1 MSKKISVITTTYQDL
16 SHLKEVVEGIK
27 KQDYDHIEY
36 IIVDGGSKDGT
47 VEFLREQE
55 SVFAKL
61 TGWEY
66 KWISEPDK
74 GIYDAINKG
83 IRMATGD
90 IVGTAFDKFASV
102 DVLSRMVSAIEDD
115 GTDGVHGDLLY
126 VDEEDKP
133 VRTWVMGNK
142 QTIKDGWMPA
152 HPTLYLKKEI
162 YDKYGVY
169 KTDYK
174 IAADYEYMVRILWDG
189 SVKLSYIPE
198 VLIHMF
204 YGGTSSGGF
213 SNYVHS
219 FMESHRALKE
229 NHVPFAFMICTKRT
243 IKVLLQFV
251 KAACQK
257 KETR

>member
-1 MSKKISVITTTYQDL
+1 MSKKVSVITTTYQDL

-47 VEFLREQE
+47 VEFLKAQE
-55 SVFAKL
+55 AEFTEL
-61 TGWEY
+61 PGWEY

-83 IRMATGD
+83 IHMATGD
-90 IVGTAFDKFASV
+90 IVGTAFDKFASE
-102 DVLSRMVSAIEDD
+102 DVLSRMVATIERDD
-115 GTDGVHGDLLY
+115 TDGVHGDLLY
-126 VDEEDKP
+126 VNEEDKP

-204 YGGTSSGGF
+204 YGGTSSGGL

-219 FMESHRALKE
+219 FVESHRALKE
-229 NHVPFAFMICTKRT
+229 NHVPFAFFICTKRT

-251 KAACQK
+251 KAALQT
-257 KETR
+257 KETT